1 MRTLKTFLLTL
12 ALAAAAGCAAGSQ
25 REAAPQSASTST
37 STAPR
42 QSAAPAAPGGGGGDL
57 RAESDMT
64 TVSLERTEEPAA
76 QPQPQGP
83 NAAPIERKI
92 IRNATLTLEV
102 EQPDKALQRIAS
114 IATSRD
120 GYVVTSDSRK
130 ETGTQGERAYEV
142 ITVELRVPSA
152 QFDATLADIRAAG
165 GSVTAQKITGKDV
178 TEEYIDLEARLR
190 TQRALEA
197 QLLEIMKRAQ
207 EVEDAINVQRELTN
221 VRTEIERVEGRRRF
235 LENQSSLSTISVTLQ
250 PPAPLIGTTGFFRGG
265 VGTAFGEG
273 VDIAAAITLFFIRLL
288 LALIP
293 VAIFIGLPAY
303 FLLRYLVRR
312 VRSRPAPPAPQYQQP
327 PPQDFQ
333 PPPNAV

>member
-12 ALAAAAGCAAGSQ
+12 ALAAAAGCATGS
-25 REAAPQSASTST
+25 RPSAPQLESSS
-37 STAPR
+37 S
-42 QSAAPAAPGGGGGDL
+42 SAPAPQQNAAGGGGGG
-57 RAESDMT
+57 EFDMK
-64 TVSLERTEEPAA
+64 TVSLERTEDPAA
-76 QPQPQGP
+76 PQQQGP
-83 NAAPIERKI
+83 NAAPVERKI

-102 EQPDKALQRIAS
+102 EQPGKALQRVATIAEG
-114 IATSRD
+114 RG
-120 GYVVTSDSRK
+120 GYIVTSDSRQQ
-130 ETGTQGERAYEV
+130 TGDRGERAYEV
-142 ITVELRVPSA
+142 ITVELRVPAA
-152 QFDATLADIRAAG
+152 QFDAALADIRAAG

-207 EVEDAINVQRELTN
+207 AVADAVSVQRELTN

-250 PPAPLIGTTGFFRGG
+250 PPAPLIGTTGFFRS

-293 VAIFIGLPAY
+293 VVVFIGLPAY
-303 FLLRYLVRR
+303 FILRYLVRR
-312 VRSRPAPPAPQYQQP
+312 VRARAPRNTPQYQPPPPQEFQQP
-327 PPQDFQ
+327 PP
-333 PPPNAV
+333 AV

>member
-12 ALAAAAGCAAGSQ
+12 ALVAAAGCAAGSQ
-25 REAAPQSASTST
+25 REAAPTGSSPSAPSVPQQSV
-37 STAPR
+37 STASP
-42 QSAAPAAPGGGGGDL
+42 GGGGDL
-57 RAESDMT
+57 RGEFDMK

-76 QPQPQGP
+76 APPQQGP
-83 NAAPIERKI
+83 NAAPVERKI

-114 IATSRD
+114 IATSRE

-130 ETGTQGERAYEV
+130 ETLAQGERTYEV

-207 EVEDAINVQRELTN
+207 EVEDAISVQRELTN

-250 PPAPLIGTTGFFRGG
+250 PPAPLIGTTGFFRS
-265 VGTAFGEG
+265 VGAAFGEG

-293 VAIFIGLPAY
+293 VAVFIGLPAY

-312 VRSRPAPPAPQYQQP
+312 VRSRPAPPAPQYQPPP
-327 PPQDFQ
+327 PPQEFQQ
-333 PPPNAV
+333 PPSAV